1 MTTEKTPYVFVPKKE
16 LESIKKDNACIKD
29 KLSTISEKLADTEL
43 DGFLAET
50 NSDNLE
56 MIVGKHF
63 ERIEA
68 IISSDDSRQSTKSI
82 KSHLKES
89 MAIFKW
95 ERLNRKPEGYNGRS
109 NGLSECCFC
118 GKCESEEVEMTIKSF
133 PVSEIKEQDPL
144 PLSYIVNRDECG
156 DLHTL
161 LECEE
166 GFCSDDKSHS
176 NPFTPV
182 NGLIYY
188 SVCKQCENGET
199 SPEEIEAWDNFNF

>member
-1 MTTEKTPYVFVPKKE
+1 MTTEKTPYVFVSKKE

-50 NSDNLE
+50 NSDSLE

-68 IISSDDSRQSTKSI
+68 IISSDDNKQSIKSI

-95 ERLNRKPEGYNGRS
+95 ERLNPKPEGYNGRS
-109 NGLSECCFC
+109 NGLSECGSC
-118 GKCESEEVEMTIKSF
+118 GKCEGEETEIIIKSSPF
-133 PVSEIKEQDPL
+133 PKSLDVSSSPL
-144 PLSYIVNRDECG
+144 I
-156 DLHTL
+156 
-161 LECEE
+161 
-166 GFCSDDKSHS
+166 
-176 NPFTPV
+176 PV
-182 NGLIYY
+182 DGLMYY

-199 SPEEIEAWDNFNF
+199 SLDEKEAWNNF